1 MKLKK
6 GILIILLSVI
16 SLTQIRATE
25 VSMDKVVV
33 NALSF
38 AESQSLKMAEKY
50 YKEPQQLPRSFENG
64 KMTTS
69 DPKWWTSGFFPGTLW
84 YLYENSKSET
94 LLKYAKN
101 YSNRIEEE
109 KKTTDN
115 HDIGFMLFCSFGNGY
130 RIIGDSNYKNVI
142 LEGAK
147 SLSTRFNPNI
157 GLIRSWDFDKEIWQY
172 PVIIDNMMNLEMLLW
187 ASQNS
192 KNDNLK
198 KMAISHANK
207 TLINHYRTD
216 ISCYHVVSY
225 DTISGKPHIK
235 QTGQG
240 FANESAWARGQSWG
254 LYGFTMMYRFTHDS
268 RYLEHAIK
276 IAEFMINHS
285 RMPKDMIP
293 YWDFD
298 APNIPNAPRD
308 ASSAAIMASALIELS
323 GYSNKTRSEK
333 YLKIAEIQLRTL
345 SSSEYTARLGE
356 NGDFI
361 LKHSVGNMP
370 IKSEIDA
377 PLTYADY
384 YYVEALLRWKKKFGI
399 Q

>member
-147 SLSTRFNPNI
+147 SLSTRFNPNV
-157 GLIRSWDFDKEIWQY
+157 GLIRSWDFCKEIWQY